1 MFLVNWSTGM
11 EHTVNI
17 LQTTDRPMV
26 HHQYHHKSDGRAQL
40 KPINQHPDQLQS
52 GKESTI
58 HESIAVESDQ
68 ESAEPVIFFFPEIWG
83 SDLGIMLA

>member
-1 MFLVNWSTGM
+1 MFFFVNWPTGM

-17 LQTTDRPMV
+17 LQTIDRPMV
-26 HHQYHHKSDGRAQL
+26 HHHKSGGRAQL

-68 ESAEPVIFFFPEIWG
+68 ESAEPVIFFPEIWG
-83 SDLGIMLA
+83 AELGIMLAWP